1 MNAKSEP
8 DPVPK
13 SAPGKKVGLKKVSD
27 HTIGTGTIM
36 KIEFG
41 TDFYES
47 HKREGCAVLQLRH
60 GPEPKKS
67 KPDKHGHAPAISE
80 YPRTSRID
88 IPEAEARKLKIGQT
102 VRIRIEPV

>member
-8 DPVPK
+8 DPVPR
-13 SAPGKKVGLKKVSD
+13 KKVGVKKVSD

-41 TDFYES
+41 TDLYES

-60 GPEPKKS
+60 GPEPKKT
-67 KPDKHGHAPAISE
+67 KPDKHGHYPSGIE
-80 YPRTSRID
+80 PYPRTSRID